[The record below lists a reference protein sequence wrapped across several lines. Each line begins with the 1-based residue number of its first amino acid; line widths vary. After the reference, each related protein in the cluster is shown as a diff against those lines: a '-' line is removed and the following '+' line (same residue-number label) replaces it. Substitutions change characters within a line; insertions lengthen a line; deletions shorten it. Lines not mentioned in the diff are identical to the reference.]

1 MTQPPSGVQPP
12 RDDHGQHDDGPPN
25 QPATQPWAP
34 QPYAGAEVLD
44 AGQGADPGPA
54 TSGGRRRGVL
64 IGAGVLVVALLGA
77 GAAFAAAK
85 LGGGGAQPDEAVPS
99 SAVAFLAVDLDPSS
113 GQKIDA
119 LRFLRKF
126 PKAADQI
133 GKDDDLRKAL
143 FDSLKDDGSVKGD
156 WATDVEPWL
165 GDRAGV
171 AVLPPLQDGDDP
183 GVVVV
188 LAVKD
193 QAKAKAGLAKV
204 SGSDASCEVTADFAV
219 CAKEAATAKKAVADA
234 ERSPLSASKNYSSD
248 VDSVGDTGIVH
259 AWVDIAAAQAVVPTT
274 GGMDSTLTGLDAS
287 GRVAVALR
295 FDGPHLELAGKTV
308 GTKLPAKAGSVSMD
322 DLPAG
327 SLAAVG
333 VSGADQSV
341 RDGYDRVRKA
351 AEQVLGAGALDQQLE
366 AFEQQTGIAVPDDIA
381 KAVGDRVSVVF
392 GGLDDQTPKIAARF
406 SGDRGTLDKIVN
418 AAREQGGV
426 EVATAS
432 AGGDTVLASTQAY
445 ADEVAKGSGLGSAKA
460 FTNAVPNAKDAQ
472 AVLYVDIAQ
481 VVAQLGDQMHI
492 SDQDRAAVAP
502 LSSFGASLHREGGDA
517 SFDVRL
523 TTK

>member
-1 MTQPPSGVQPP
+1 MTQPPSGATPP
-12 RDDHGQHDDGPPN
+12 RDDHDQT
-25 QPATQPWAP
+25 ASQPWAP
-34 QPYAGAEVLD
+34 QPYAGGEVLD
-44 AGQGADPGPA
+44 ASQGADGGPE
-54 TSGGRRRGVL
+54 SSSGRRRGVL

-85 LGGGGAQPDEAVPS
+85 LGGGGAQPDEAVPA
-99 SAVAFLAVDLDPSS
+99 SAVAFVAVDLDPSS

-143 FDSLKDDGSVKGD
+143 FDSLKDDGTVTGD

-171 AVLPPLQDGDDP
+171 AVLPPVQDGDDP

-193 QAKAKAGLAKV
+193 QGKAKAGLAKV
-204 SGSDASCEVTADFAV
+204 AGGDASCEVTADFAV
-219 CAKEAATAKKAVADA
+219 CAEEAATAKKAVADA
-234 ERSPLSASKNYSSD
+234 ERSPLSESKNYASD
-248 VDSVGDTGIVH
+248 VDAVGDTGIVH
-259 AWVDIAAAQAVVPTT
+259 AWVDVAAAQAVVPTT
-274 GGMDSTLTGLDAS
+274 GGVDSTLSGLDAS

-308 GTKLPAKAGSVSMD
+308 GAKLPAKAGSVSMA
-322 DLPAG
+322 DLPAS

-333 VSGADQSV
+333 VSGADESV
-341 RDGYDRVRKA
+341 RAAYDRLRKA
-351 AEQVLGAGALDQQLE
+351 AEQALGAGALDQQLD
-366 AFEQQTGIAVPDDIA
+366 AIQQETGIAVPDDVV
-381 KAVGDRVSVVF
+381 KALGDRVSVVF
-392 GGLDDQTPKIAARF
+392 GGLDGQTPKVAARL

-418 AAREQGGV
+418 AAREQGGL
-426 EVATAS
+426 ELATAP
-432 AGGDTVLASTQAY
+432 AGADTVLASTQAY
-445 ADEVAKGSGLGSAKA
+445 ADEVAKGKGLGSAKA
-460 FTNAVPNAKDAQ
+460 FTNAVPSAKDAQ

-481 VVAQLGDQMHI
+481 VVAQLGDEMNI
-492 SDQDRAAVAP
+492 SDEDRKVLAP
-502 LSSFGASLHREGGDA
+502 LSSFGASLHRDGGDA
-517 SFDVRL
+517 TFDIRL